1 MALYRGAQRILLARR
16 MAPPALAL
24 VVLLMLAGCGGR
36 IGVTTAPTATGC
48 PADSFSAIYQQL
60 PANIPQGVS
69 FDITSN
75 IETNVNGVAVTYK
88 QHGQGTFNA
97 AAPEFRMML
106 STGDSHRLDIIETTH
121 SSGTK
126 VTLTGPTSAD
136 VGLGAFKSGVGIDL
150 SDPFNYKN
158 FSPVSV
164 SCASVR
170 AGGLEIQVWDLHGSV
185 APTLAIDGVGPS
197 GHATE
202 DLYVSTGNTNGPSAP
217 AKYFP
222 VQMVI
227 SVDGDSNNQFVSLLY
242 NRWSRQL
249 ASYATSATSARPVT
263 LAQSRTAVAPSIV
276 RHWTVTP
283 ASYGTEV
290 TVTSGSGDATPT
302 PGQAATSGSSTAPCA
317 SVCSAV
323 PLSLINPAAGLDTEG
338 DDPVV
343 NALVDEVGPL
353 MDELDTCG
361 KQASYLSIW
370 GWYPDI
376 KWVNSAC

>member
-24 VVLLMLAGCGGR
+24 VVLLTLAGCGGG

-48 PADSFSAIYQQL
+48 PPATPTDIYQQL
-60 PANIPQGVS
+60 PLNIPQGVS

-75 IETNVNGVAVTYK
+75 IETSVNGVAVSYK

-106 STGDSHRLDIIETTH
+106 STGDSHRPDIIETTH
-121 SSGTK
+121 LSGTK

-136 VGLGAFKSGVGIDL
+136 VGQGAFRSGVGIDL
-150 SDPFNYKN
+150 SDPFNYRN
-158 FSPVSV
+158 FTPVSV
-164 SCASVR
+164 SCASVS

-185 APTLAIDGVGPS
+185 APTLAIDGVRPS
-197 GHATE
+197 GQATE
-202 DLYVSTGNTNGPSAP
+202 DLYVSTGNTDRPSAP
-217 AKYFP
+217 ARYFP

-227 SVDGDSNNQFVSLLY
+227 SVDGDANNQYVSLLY
-242 NRWSRQL
+242 NRWSKQL
-249 ASYATSATSARPVT
+249 ASGAPGASAHPVAF
-263 LAQSRTAVAPSIV
+263 AQSRVMSAPSIV

-290 TVTSGSGDATPT
+290 TVTSASSDATPT
-302 PGQAATSGSSTAPCA
+302 PGQAATSGSSTTACV
-317 SVCSAV
+317 SMCSAI
-323 PLSLINPAAGLDTEG
+323 PLSLINPAAGPDADG

-361 KQASYLSIW
+361 KQTSYLSIW